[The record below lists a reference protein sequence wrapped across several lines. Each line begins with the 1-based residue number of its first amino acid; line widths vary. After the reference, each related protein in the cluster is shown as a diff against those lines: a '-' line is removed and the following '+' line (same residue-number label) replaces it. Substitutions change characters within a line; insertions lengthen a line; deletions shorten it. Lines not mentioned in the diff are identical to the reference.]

1 MVKRESYRYP
11 FVAAEILSNSA
22 KLADAFIEEIK
33 HEVSLSPSKEDSS
46 AVPALIEQEE
56 SAEKV
61 EEEIPSQPEAV
72 VIEEAADA
80 KTVED
85 LLKEV

>member
-1 MVKRESYRYP
+1 MR
-11 FVAAEILSNSA
+11 
-22 KLADAFIEEIK
+22 
-33 HEVSLSPSKEDSS
+33 
-46 AVPALIEQEE
+46 EE

-72 VIEEAADA
+72 VIEEAADT